1 MHWREYFCSIN
12 ELIHT
17 ATFGWSFFYSI
28 KPWMIQTIKYLE
40 QEIPIIVK
48 TNEKAFI
55 INETIKE
62 EPNFVFN
69 GVGVGI
75 RYMILINKKLTY
87 LYQDKH
93 SLKWHVYKEIKNTL
107 DNESIIE

>member
-1 MHWREYFCSIN
+1 
-12 ELIHT
+12 
-17 ATFGWSFFYSI
+17 
-28 KPWMIQTIKYLE
+28 MIQTIKYLE